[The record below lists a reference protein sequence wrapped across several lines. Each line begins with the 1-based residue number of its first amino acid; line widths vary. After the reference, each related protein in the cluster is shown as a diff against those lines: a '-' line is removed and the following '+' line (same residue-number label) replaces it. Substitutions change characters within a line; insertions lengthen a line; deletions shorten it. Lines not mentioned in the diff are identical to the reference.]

1 MSLNKTEDES
11 SKLDNNNNLD
21 ETNENLDE
29 TEEKNLDEVKE
40 NKKDDSTEK
49 LKEKI
54 NYLENQLKISLADFS
69 NYKKRVSK
77 DLENLSFIEKSKI
90 ILEFLN
96 FKETLKKAIEHE
108 SNEAF
113 KNSLKELDKNFTNIL
128 KRLDV
133 KKLELKNKDYD
144 YNLSECIQTLKV
156 NKKEEDN
163 KIIDVLEDGFTYKE
177 KVIKPAKVIIGNF
190 TEE

>member
-11 SKLDNNNNLD
+11 SKLDNNNLD
-21 ETNENLDE
+21 ETNENLNE
-29 TEEKNLDEVKE
+29 TEEKNLDEVQE

-54 NYLENQLKISLADFS
+54 NYLENQLKMSLADFS